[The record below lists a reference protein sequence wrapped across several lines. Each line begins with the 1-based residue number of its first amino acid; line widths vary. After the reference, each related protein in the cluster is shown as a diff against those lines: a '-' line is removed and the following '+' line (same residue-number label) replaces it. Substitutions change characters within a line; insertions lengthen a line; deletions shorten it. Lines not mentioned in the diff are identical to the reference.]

1 MGYSKKEEEFKE
13 VLDLKDLL
21 EFAELLECAYK
32 TIGELRAQI
41 DGLELEQLGM
51 QADIEKYK
59 NTIEILRRL

>member
-21 EFAELLECAYK
+21 EFAELLEFAYK

-59 NTIEILRRL
+59 NTIEILRIL